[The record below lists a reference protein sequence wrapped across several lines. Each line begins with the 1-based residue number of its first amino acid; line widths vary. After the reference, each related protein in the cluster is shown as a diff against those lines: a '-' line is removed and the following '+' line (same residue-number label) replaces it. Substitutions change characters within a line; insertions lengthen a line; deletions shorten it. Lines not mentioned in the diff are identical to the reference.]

1 MADPFKLPEQ
11 KEPANFD
18 KSGFEKSN
26 YDKAN
31 VEKGSVDKGS
41 LELKTQEFMPT
52 ILIGLGGTGKEVM
65 LRIRRQFVEKYG
77 SLDDFPITSY
87 LYIDTDNAPAEESGI
102 ARERDYLINE
112 IDFKPS
118 EKIFNPVNP
127 SDYIHRINDVPHIK
141 EWLNTTGEIGKLG
154 TMNTGAGQIRPAARL
169 AFYHNYDEI
178 VYKLASAKST
188 ITDSRSINV
197 VKDRHNIKSVN
208 TEKINVYVIT
218 SISGGTGSGMYIDM
232 GFLIR
237 HLFRNQAVSS
247 CYIVLP
253 KIYQG
258 YGKERVFA
266 NGYAALMEL
275 EHYNLKNPFNVAWK
289 KNENHKFQPGVYDD
303 VYLIDGENSKNLSL
317 SEQSNRDIY
326 KMIADT
332 IFQDFSN
339 SDFANYKRGVR
350 VNLVQY
356 KQRLYPDDNTVSENT
371 FSRKYSTLGQSTIS
385 IPVDRII
392 LSCAYKL
399 CEDIINYYLTFAEG
413 SQSSIDAYL
422 REEMLPELG
431 ILESSS
437 KHQLLNTLYS
447 MGEKSSIQSQIKTFL
462 NNMKNELVSGRR
474 GDKWSAHINSE
485 KQKFDTNFKDDN
497 DITRK
502 GLFYSQIYANRTNI
516 INKIIGDRDRNIVGS
531 LERKINSLIN
541 DSTRGVF
548 YAISLLRRLQFILTN
563 GNFDYI
569 PAFEKEIKD
578 LQILVSRLEAE
589 VKSRMQD
596 LREDESRSK
605 LNVMRKAA
613 MEGTLEKLLKVLDEY
628 YNALIK
634 LHSRYYAKEICQRML
649 ALVERGSKTDDGKI
663 LFTGLI
669 SDINKLT
676 GNLGILKENFK
687 RKYEYFIQKQD
698 TSFNLNIYE
707 PDDVRNEYY
716 LKYIGSGQGAT
727 DRIKVLAFELLKEL
741 NASDV
746 TDIVNILKD
755 SDAKIVEEN
764 MLRFARKQF
773 EGIREDYNITEI
785 IFERDILR
793 SESKIRGMLNQAFPW
808 LRINEVP
815 GRFKLDNSAKKFY
828 IGVRT
833 NTPSFVKFKN
843 LITSIAGSSI
853 EFKDSADN
861 SSLTFYTEWA
871 GFPLFYSYTISE
883 EMKNYYKNLV
893 KNSNIDMHNNKNYF
907 VYGDIIPL
915 TNEERK
921 RYDESYKAFI
931 LGLIFGLFEIDF
943 EVNPAT
949 GERKAFFKYT
959 LQEGITVSRTEQL
972 GIETRLIN
980 RLFEE
985 EGPESLRYKILKEA
999 DSLKKKFIDRELFAE
1014 VLLIFEYYY
1023 ENVYKLEEV
1032 EIAGQAKKKTE
1043 TYQYKIV
1050 RELAR
1055 EIENYIPADSKDD
1068 FVKSVKTLRKN
1079 LDKFSFLCGDG
1090 NKRVLRIKQLLD
1102 GGDEVRQS
1110 EPAAKV
1116 QKGGSFNLDELKKL
1130 KQALDE
1136 NLITKDEYEAAKK
1149 RILNL

>member
-11 KEPANFD
+11 KEPV
-18 KSGFEKSN
+18 S
-26 YDKAN
+26 
-31 VEKGSVDKGS
+31 VEKGS

-52 ILIGLGGTGKEVM
+52 ILIGLGGTGKEVL

-118 EKIFNPVNP
+118 EKVFNPVNP
-127 SDYIHRINDVPHIK
+127 SDYIHRINDIPHIK
-141 EWLNTTGEIGKLG
+141 EWLNITGEIGKLG

-169 AFYHNYDEI
+169 AFYHNFDEI
-178 VYKLASAKST
+178 VYKLSSAKST
-188 ITDSRSINV
+188 ITDSRSINI
-197 VKDRHNIKSVN
+197 VKDKHNIKNVN

-218 SISGGTGSGMYIDM
+218 SISGGTGSGMFIDF

-247 CYIVLP
+247 SYIVLP

-266 NGYAALMEL
+266 NGYAALTEL
-275 EHYNLKNPFNVAWK
+275 EYYNLKNPYNVSWK
-289 KNENHKFQPGVYDD
+289 KNEPHKFQPGVYDD
-303 VYLIDGENSKNLSL
+303 VYLIDGENCKNLSL

-413 SQSSIDAYL
+413 SQSSIDEYL

-431 ILESSS
+431 IIESNS

-462 NNMKNELVSGRR
+462 NNLKNELVSGRR
-474 GDKWSAHINSE
+474 GDKWSSFITSE
-485 KQKFDTNFKDDN
+485 KQKFDTNFRDDN
-497 DITRK
+497 DISRK
-502 GLFYSQIYANRTNI
+502 GLYYSQIYANRSNLIT
-516 INKIIGDRDRNIVGS
+516 KLIGDRDRNITGN

-548 YAISLLRRLQFILTN
+548 YAMSLLRRMQFILTN

-605 LNVMRKAA
+605 INIMRKAA
-613 MEGTLEKLLKVLDEY
+613 MEGTLDKLIKVLDEY

-649 ALVERGSKTDDGKI
+649 ALIERGTKTDDGKI

-669 SDINKLT
+669 SDLNKLT
-676 GNLGILKENFK
+676 GNLGVLKDNFK

-698 TSFNLNIYE
+698 TSFNLHIYE
-707 PDDVRNEYY
+707 PDDVKNEYY
-716 LKYIGSGQGAT
+716 LRYIGSGQSAT

-764 MLRFARKQF
+764 MLKFARKQF

-785 IFERDILR
+785 LFEKEILR

-815 GRFKLDNSAKKFY
+815 GRFKLDDSAKKFY
-828 IGVRT
+828 IGIRT
-833 NTPSFVKFKN
+833 NTSSFGKFKN
-843 LITSIAGSSI
+843 LITSIAGNAI

-861 SSLTFYTEWA
+861 SSITFYTEWA

-883 EMKNYYKNLV
+883 EMKNYYKNFS
-893 KNSNIDMHNNKNYF
+893 KNSNIDLHNNKNYF
-907 VYGDIIPL
+907 IYNDIIPL

-931 LGLIFGLFEIDF
+931 LGLIFGLFEIDT
-943 EVNPAT
+943 EYNPAT
-949 GERKAFFKYT
+949 GERKSVYKYT
-959 LQEGITVSRTEQL
+959 LQEGITVKRTEQL
-972 GIETRLIN
+972 GIEARLIN

-985 EGPESLRYKILKEA
+985 ESSESLRLKILKEA
-999 DSLKKKFIDRELFAE
+999 ESLKKIFIEKKLFAE
-1014 VLLIFEYYY
+1014 LLLIFEYYY
-1023 ENVYKLEEV
+1023 ENIYKLDEI
-1032 EIAGQAKKKTE
+1032 EIAGEAKKKTE

-1055 EIENYIPADSKDD
+1055 EIENLISADSKDEYIA
-1068 FVKSVKTLRKN
+1068 KVKTLKN
-1079 LDKFSFLCGDG
+1079 HLDNFSFLCGDG
-1090 NKRVLRIKQLLD
+1090 KKRVLKVKQLLEGVED
-1102 GGDEVRQS
+1102 VKQI
-1110 EPAAKV
+1110 PAAKE
-1116 QKGGSFNLDELKKL
+1116 KKEASFNLEELQKL
-1130 KQALDE
+1130 KRALDE
-1136 NLITKDEYEAAKK
+1136 NLITKEEYETAKK
-1149 RILNL
+1149 RILNIL